1 MLRTSLIALL
11 GILLTPSLALA
22 WDFTCSPSNVIEI
35 EPVDPPNMMLMLDK
49 SGSMDQD
56 GAANA
61 CRVCERPDGT
71 FFALSDTD
79 IATVAC
85 PTTMTGLWT
94 TSTLVSTVS
103 GSDDAAANISGYSHN
118 FTITTPT
125 TATGS
130 LALELTVQGDFNDCR
145 DRFSI
150 YVDNVFFEELKDI
163 SKNCDETYSI
173 TLTGL
178 PLGAVS
184 DGTVKVEIRTAVPR
198 SSGSCSRSGNGV
210 DSKECTTLQNKATA
224 RLYTKGMTYHGTQSW
239 DDPCGVTSKWKQAY
253 DAIDL
258 MTAESSALDPDL
270 AAFGLGLFSGGDAA
284 IYNECEQDSHDA
296 IMTTLDNNGPNGST
310 PTAKAIYTAR
320 DSKCV
325 KGAIS
330 GVITVTDTQYKTKD
344 GKEGFNYVHEV
355 AVPPQTSDT
364 SVSITLNGDYSSS
377 CEYADIYVYD
387 VTVGTKTKIGT
398 HQGKDG
404 DDCKSDTKNFVIPA
418 AATAN
423 GKLGIEVRNRV
434 NTWRG
439 SGCSVGKDGVDARCD
454 TNSSAIKL
462 QVNSG
467 VSRTAAT
474 VLITDGE
481 PTVGYDGVDARPA
494 AVIAACLHRPL
505 ANLYVV
511 GQGGGTD
518 VEFNDILAAAGG
530 TGSCDGGVDPCDDPK
545 GFDVLRGKCTG
556 AYQTSSSGE
565 LLAAIAAIAND
576 IQCVFDVRFEGTVDP
591 TNPTAPLTD
600 VPLDTTQAYPYL
612 YIQGRFAGT
621 GNGRIYNK
629 NSMLAVPPNEGW
641 EFASAAESRRVRLS
655 PLYCNMVQT
664 RAINQVATTLACLCS
679 QVPGG
684 ACTVPDY
691 DTRGLCPDGVWACDE
706 GTDYCQPDLNCC
718 VADVPCTLP
727 GLLGVCA
734 AGLTVC
740 PASGVGPSTCEQV
753 VFPST
758 EICNGLDDDCD
769 GDIDEI
775 GGTCTIAG
783 SVGRCAPGFRACSG
797 NSEVCLPQFEPMP
810 ELCNGLDDDCDGTK
824 DNLTQS
830 WSALGTMYTLPSADR
845 PKTCDI
851 KNSCVCASGAAD
863 NHAGDDFTSYL
874 AEWSN
879 VCVCGEGLEA
889 PEADFTAADEA
900 AVEAE
905 GGDPQASCSA
915 VDGGLAP
922 LGLLAFFGL
931 VRRRRN

>member
-11 GILLTPSLALA
+11 GTLLTPSLALA

-35 EPVDPPNMMLMLDK
+35 EPTDPPNMMLMLDK
-49 SGSMDQD
+49 SGSMKED
-56 GAANA
+56 GAPFS

-71 FFALSDTD
+71 FFALAATD
-79 IATVAC
+79 NPLVKC
-85 PTTMTGLWT
+85 PTTTTGIWT
-94 TSTLVSTVS
+94 T
-103 GSDDAAANISGYSHN
+103 AAQTKTYPSSPDTSGYSHN
-118 FTITTPT
+118 FTFATPMV
-125 TATGS
+125 AAGS
-130 LALELTVQGDFNDCR
+130 LNLELAVQGDFNDCG
-145 DRFSI
+145 DSFQV
-150 YVDNVFFEELKDI
+150 YVDGVFFKQIDNI
-163 SKNCDETYSI
+163 DNNCDNTYST
-173 TLTGL
+173 TLAGL
-178 PLGAVS
+178 PLSAVS
-184 DGTVKVEIRTAVPR
+184 DGTVTIEIRTTADAYR
-198 SSGSCSRSGNGV
+198 CDGV
-210 DSKECTTLQNKATA
+210 DSNACTTDQNKATV
-224 RLYTKGMTYHGTQSW
+224 RLLSQGTTYHGTQSW
-239 DDPCGVTSKWKQAY
+239 ADPCGATSKWEQAY

-258 MTAESSALDPDL
+258 MTAESSALNPDL
-270 AAFGLGLFSGGDAA
+270 AAFGLGLFSGTDAA
-284 IYNECEQDSHDA
+284 IYNECKQDSHTD
-296 IMTTLDNNGPNGST
+296 IMTTLDNNGPGGST

-320 DSKCV
+320 DSNCV

-330 GVITVTDTQYKTKD
+330 GVITVRDTKYKAKD
-344 GKEGFNYVHEV
+344 DKEGFNYVHEV
-355 AVPPQTSDT
+355 TVPPQTTDT
-364 SVSITLNGDYSSS
+364 SVSITLNGDYGSS

-387 VTVGTKTKIGT
+387 VSVGTKTKIGT

-404 DDCKSDTKNFVIPA
+404 DDCKADTRNFVIPA

-434 NTWRG
+434 NTWSG
-439 SGCSVGKDGVDARCD
+439 SGCSVGQDGVDARCD
-454 TNSSAIKL
+454 TNSSEISL
-462 QVNSG
+462 QAKSG

-481 PTVGYDGVDARPA
+481 PRGDYSGLGARPA
-494 AVIAACLHRPL
+494 AVLAACMHRPL

-518 VEFNDILAAAGG
+518 IEFNDILAAAGG
-530 TGSCDGGVDPCDDPK
+530 TGSCDGGVDPCDDPE
-545 GFDVLRGKCTG
+545 GFDALRGKCTG

-565 LLAAIAAIAND
+565 LLAAIAAIANE
-576 IQCVFDVRFEGTVDP
+576 IQCVFDVRFEGTTDP
-591 TNPTAPLTD
+591 LNPMAPLTD
-600 VPLDTTQAYPYL
+600 VPLDTTQEYPYL

-629 NSMLAVPPNEGW
+629 DSSLALPPNEGW
-641 EFASAAESRRVRLS
+641 EFASATESRRVRLS

-679 QVPGG
+679 QIPGG

-769 GDIDEI
+769 GDVDEI
-775 GGTCTIAG
+775 GGTCTVAG

-797 NSEVCLPQFEPMP
+797 SSEVCLPQFEPMP

-824 DNLTQS
+824 DNITQS
-830 WSALGTMYTLPSADR
+830 WSTIGTMYTLPSADR
-845 PKTCDI
+845 PKACDI

-863 NHAGDDFTSYL
+863 NHAGDDFTSFL